1 MTRLIALLG
10 DPVEHSLSPRIQNA
24 AMEALGLDGRYL
36 ALRCGGLDLPTLLRG
51 IARAGGAGNVTLPHK
66 EVARATVEEATRDA
80 SRTGSVNTFWSD
92 GIRVFGDNTDVE
104 GVRRALLELT
114 GGKAPGGRVL
124 LLGAGGAARAA
135 VVALLDEEVDR
146 VEILNRTRERA
157 QRLAEELG
165 EEEAGGRL
173 RVLDD
178 ASDIEGE
185 EWDLVIQATRLGLSE
200 GDRMPLDPEA
210 PRRVGALLD
219 LVYGP
224 QETPLVR
231 RARELGIPAAD
242 GGEMLLFQGAAAF
255 RRWWGREAPLEVM
268 RGALAEAREAA
279 A

>member
-24 AMEALGLDGRYL
+24 AIEALGLDGRYL
-36 ALRCGGLDLPTLLRG
+36 ALRSGGADLPGLLRG

-66 EVARATVEEATRDA
+66 EEARATVEEATSDA
-80 SRTGSVNTFWSD
+80 RRTGAVNTFWSD
-92 GIRVFGDNTDVE
+92 EGRIFGDNTDVD

-135 VVALLDEEVDR
+135 VVALLDEGVDR

-157 QRLAEELG
+157 EALAGELG
-165 EEEAGGRL
+165 AESAEGRV
-173 RVLDD
+173 RVLEDP
-178 ASDIEGE
+178 SDVRGQ
-185 EWDLVIQATRLGLSE
+185 EWDLVIHATRLGLSA
-200 GDRMPLDPEA
+200 GDDMPLDLEA

-224 QETPLVR
+224 RETPLVR
-231 RARELGIPAAD
+231 RARKLGIPAAD

-255 RRWWGREAPLEVM
+255 RRWWGVEAPLEVM
-268 RGALAEAREAA
+268 RSALAEAREAA
-279 A
+279 P

>member
-10 DPVEHSLSPRIQNA
+10 NPVDHSLSPRIQNA

-36 ALRCGGLDLPTLLRG
+36 ALRCRGGDLPGLLRG

-66 EVARATVEEATRDA
+66 EEARATVEEATRDA
-80 SRTGSVNTFWSD
+80 RRTGAVNTFWSD
-92 GIRVFGDNTDVE
+92 EGRIFGDNTDVE
-104 GVRRALLELT
+104 GVRRALLELMGGT
-114 GGKAPGGRVL
+114 GAAGRVL
-124 LLGAGGAARAA
+124 LLGAGGAARAS
-135 VVALLDEEVDR
+135 VVALLDDGVDR

-157 QRLAEELG
+157 LGLAKELG
-165 EEEAGGRL
+165 VEGVGRRV

-178 ASDIEGE
+178 SSDIEGE
-185 EWDLVIQATRLGLSE
+185 DWDLVIQATRLGLSE
-200 GDRMPLDPEA
+200 EDRMPLDLGA

-224 QETPLVR
+224 RETPLVR
-231 RARELGIPAAD
+231 RARALGIPAAD

-255 RRWWGREAPLEVM
+255 RRWWGAEAPLEVM

>member
-36 ALRCGGLDLPTLLRG
+36 ALCCGGGDLPGLLRG

-66 EVARATVEEATRDA
+66 EEARATVEEATRDA
-80 SRTGSVNTFWSD
+80 RRTGAVNTFWSD
-92 GIRVFGDNTDVE
+92 GGRIFGDNTDVE

-114 GGKAPGGRVL
+114 EGKTPGGRVL

-135 VVALLDEEVDR
+135 VVALLDEGVDR

-157 QRLAEELG
+157 QALAGELG
-165 EEEAGGRL
+165 AEGAGARV

-178 ASDIEGE
+178 PSDIRDQD
-185 EWDLVIQATRLGLSE
+185 WDLVMQATRLGLSE
-200 GDRMPLDPEA
+200 EDRMPLDLEA

-224 QETPLVR
+224 RETPLVR

-242 GGEMLLFQGAAAF
+242 GGEMLLFQGASSF
-255 RRWWGREAPLEVM
+255 RRWWGVEAPLEVM
-268 RGALAEAREAA
+268 RGALAEAREGAT
-279 A
+279 